1 MTHSDMTDDDLG
13 PLECEPVNLR
23 PPFAVRVP
31 QDLSPR
37 RVVGADTGF
46 ETWRARQITD
56 RAAALSEPLAGLA
69 LGGYDRRILD
79 WLAGWDV
86 PTIGG
91 VVSLLHRARA
101 ATPLTPGDTR

>member
-1 MTHSDMTDDDLG
+1 MTIHCDLG
-13 PLECEPVNLR
+13 PLDREPVNHR
-23 PPFAVRVP
+23 PPFAVRVA

-37 RVVGADTGF
+37 RGVGPDTGLQA
-46 ETWRARQITD
+46 WRARQLTD
-56 RAAALSEPLAGLA
+56 RVAALREPLAGLA
-69 LGGYDRRILD
+69 MGGYDRRILD